1 MFYFIDCGWCQTGFL
16 FLLNRISESLCE
28 VEGDFDDDVD
38 GVIDDGVRCDTRATN
53 EVETISISSVGE
65 VRNRDRERKKENIRK
80 YREYNNNGWF
90 STRFLIFLI

>member
-1 MFYFIDCGWCQTGFL
+1 M
-16 FLLNRISESLCE
+16 LNRISESLCE

-65 VRNRDRERKKENIRK
+65 VRNKDRERKRKRILENIENTIITDGFTTK
-80 YREYNNNGWF
+80 
-90 STRFLIFLI
+90 FLDFFDCEFLRL